1 MSLPMLHVF
10 LWGAEA
16 MASLTAALLFLRF
29 WRLTRDRLFAF
40 FSLAF
45 CALALNWIVLAV
57 QNAPAE
63 GHQYVYLLRLAAFVL
78 IIVGIVDKNRSG
90 RR

>member
-1 MSLPMLHVF
+1 MIVPMLHQF

-45 CALALNWIVLAV
+45 CALTLNWVVLAIL
-57 QNAPAE
+57 NAPAE
-63 GHQYVYLLRLAAFVL
+63 GHHYIYLLRLVAFVL
-78 IIVGIVDKNRSG
+78 IISGIVDKNRRA